1 MPFSPGE
8 GSRSIAGNQI
18 YHQLSPIHIVAS
30 DTPFLD
36 PEDSDAGPSRHVPDN
51 KPGVLDWSAEAA
63 GQRAAYEDLTAIDWI
78 HEYTVEQLRLRILRS
93 GGGVTTY
100 FRVLA
105 DASQAWIVLI
115 LAGIAVGLIAAGI
128 DIASNWLADTKNGVC
143 TTTFYLSHAT
153 CCLGLQSTEQCKHW
167 VTWAQLFHVKPA
179 GGAYIVQY
187 IMFMLLS
194 VTFAIS
200 ASYLV
205 LKYAPYARQSGIP
218 EIKTVLGG
226 FVIRRFMGGW
236 TLAIKSVGLCL
247 SVASGLWL
255 GKEGPL
261 VHVAC
266 CCANLFMKPFR
277 SLSQN
282 EARKREILSAA
293 AAAGISVAFGSPI
306 GGVLF
311 SLEQVSYYFPD
322 KTMWQSFVCAMVA
335 AVTLQFMNPFRTGKL
350 VLYQVIFT
358 RGWHDFELIPF
369 CVLGIIGGIYGG
381 LFIKANLFIAE
392 KRKGSWIKSYPI
404 IEVVIIAS
412 ISALI
417 NYPNVFMRVQASE
430 LVANLFQE
438 CKATNDDIL
447 DICQDGKTAG
457 PVSLLLL
464 ASLVGMA
471 LAAFT
476 FGLQIPA
483 GILLPSMAIGALYG
497 RAIGMVIQVWH
508 RNNPTAWMLSSCEPD
523 VECITPGVYA
533 IVGAASALAG
543 VTRMTVSI
551 VVIMFEL
558 TGALTYVLP
567 IMVAVLISKW
577 VGDAFD
583 RRGIYESW
591 INFKEYPFLDNRD
604 DPVPDLLVSQ
614 VMTRLEDIV
623 LIEATGHTL
632 ASLDDLLHTQP
643 YKGFPVVADTRDALL
658 LGYISRT
665 ELRYAVDQARDL
677 PRNTECHFGGSALIG
692 TVSENS
698 LDMRP
703 WMDHTPMTL
712 PARSSL
718 MLATS
723 LFQDLGLRYLLF
735 AYHGQL
741 QGLMTKKDAWFILNS
756 VKDEKQFVH
765 VTRDRFAGDMSPENP
780 LSPR

>member
-1 MPFSPGE
+1 MSSAGE
-8 GSRSIAGNQI
+8 GSRSMAGNYSAHLI
-18 YHQLSPIHIVAS
+18 DDGSLTEGIDLGEA
-30 DTPFLD
+30 
-36 PEDSDAGPSRHVPDN
+36 AGESSRDVDN
-51 KPGVLDWSAEAA
+51 GSGIKTGFMDWSTEAA
-63 GQRAAYEDLTAIDWI
+63 GQRVAYDDLTAIDWI
-78 HEYTVEQLRLRILRS
+78 HEYTVEQLRQRILRS
-93 GGGVTTY
+93 SGGVTTY

-105 DASQAWIVLI
+105 DASQAWVVLI
-115 LAGIAVGLIAAGI
+115 LAGIAVGVIAAAI
-128 DIASNWLADTKNGVC
+128 DIASNWLADTKQGIC
-143 TTTFYLSHAT
+143 TTTFYLSNAA
-153 CCLGLQSTEQCKHW
+153 CCYGLQSTEAQCKHW
-167 VTWAQLFHVKPA
+167 LKWAELFHVKSD
-179 GGAYIVQY
+179 GGGYVVQY
-187 IMFMLLS
+187 LMFTLLS
-194 VTFAIS
+194 VVFAVS

-205 LKYAPYARQSGIP
+205 LTYAPYARQSGIP

-236 TLAIKSVGLCL
+236 TLGIKAIGLCL

-266 CCANLFMKPFR
+266 CCANLLMKPFHSISR
-277 SLSQN
+277 N
-282 EARKREILSAA
+282 EARKREILSAT

-369 CVLGIIGGIYGG
+369 CILGIMGGIYGG
-381 LFIKANLFIAE
+381 LFIKANIFIARLR
-392 KRKGSWIKSYPI
+392 KRTWIASYPI
-404 IEVVIIAS
+404 VEVLVVAFL
-412 ISALI
+412 SAVI
-417 NYPNVFMRVQASE
+417 NYPNIYMRAQTSG

-438 CKATNDDIL
+438 CGTTNNDIL
-447 DICQDGKTAG
+447 SLCKDGKTA
-457 PVSLLLL
+457 VSLLLL
-464 ASLVGMA
+464 AAIAGVA

-497 RAIGMVIQVWH
+497 RAMGIIIQAWH
-508 RNNPTAWMLSSCEPD
+508 RDNPTAWMLRSCEPD

-533 IVGAASALAG
+533 IVGAASALGG

-567 IMVAVLISKW
+567 IMVAVLVSKW

-583 RRGIYESW
+583 RRGIYEAW
-591 INFKEYPFLDNRD
+591 IKIQEYPFLDNRD
-604 DPVPDLLVSQ
+604 DPIPDLLVSQ
-614 VMTRLEDIV
+614 VMTRVDDIV
-623 LIEATGHTL
+623 VIEATGHTL
-632 ASLDDLLHTQP
+632 ASLDEMLHMQP
-643 YKGFPVVADTRDALL
+643 YKGFPVVADAREGVL
-658 LGYISRT
+658 LGFISRT
-665 ELRYAVDQARDL
+665 ELRYAIDKARNL
-677 PRNTECHFGGSALIG
+677 PRSTECHFGGSALIG

-741 QGLMTKKDAWFILNS
+741 QGMMTKKDAWFVLNS
-756 VKDEKQFVH
+756 ADEKKFAQG
-765 VTRDRFAGDMSPENP
+765 TRDRFVADFDPASTRV
-780 LSPR
+780 SS